1 MPRVDF
7 YILPEAGREARSV
20 ERFACRVTARAWTAG
35 NRVHLHTAS
44 EHMTEVMDDLLWTF
58 RDISFI
64 PHERYA
70 GDPPDNPETPVTIGR
85 ARQPPPGVDL
95 IINLDHAIPDFAPKA
110 KRIIEI
116 AGGAADHRQQAR
128 QRYRQYRAGDEYE
141 LHDHRIDARTLAR
154 A

>member
-7 YILPEAGREARSV
+7 YILPEAGREAGAV
-20 ERFACRVTARAWTAG
+20 ERFACRVTARAWTEG

-44 EHMTEVMDDLLWTF
+44 EHMAEVMDDLLWTF

-70 GDPPDNPETPVTIGR
+70 GDTPDNPETPVTIGH
-85 ARQPPPGVDL
+85 ARQPPPGVEL
-95 IINLDHAIPDFAPKA
+95 IINLDHAIPDFAPQA
-110 KRIIEI
+110 RRIIEI
-116 AGGAADHRQQAR
+116 AGGDAAHRQQAR
-128 QRYRQYRAGDEYE
+128 QRYRQYRAGEYE

>member
-7 YILPEAGREARSV
+7 YILPEAGLEARSV

-35 NRVHLHTAS
+35 NRVHLHMAS
-44 EHMTEVMDDLLWTF
+44 EHMAEVMDDLLWTF

-70 GDPPDNPETPVTIGR
+70 GGPPDSPETPVTIGH

-95 IINLDHAIPDFAPKA
+95 IINLAHAIPHFAPKA

-116 AGGAADHRQQAR
+116 AGGDAAHRQQAR
-128 QRYRQYRAGDEYE
+128 QRYRQYRAGEYE
-141 LHDHRIDARTLAR
+141 LHDHRIDARTLER

>member
-7 YILPEAGREARSV
+7 YILPEAGREAGAV
-20 ERFACRVTARAWTAG
+20 ERFACRVTARAWTEG

-44 EHMTEVMDDLLWTF
+44 EHMAEVMDDLLWTF

-70 GDPPDNPETPVTIGR
+70 GDPPDNPETPVTIGH
-85 ARQPPPGVDL
+85 ARQPPPGFEL

-110 KRIIEI
+110 QRIIEI
-116 AGGAADHRQQAR
+116 AGGEAAHRQQAR
-128 QRYRQYRAGDEYE
+128 QRYRQYRAGEYE

>member
-44 EHMTEVMDDLLWTF
+44 EQMTEIMDDLLWTF
-58 RDISFI
+58 RDVSFI

-70 GDPPDNPETPVTIGR
+70 GDSGDNPETPVTIGH
-85 ARQPPPGVDL
+85 ARRPPPGVDL

-116 AGGAADHRQQAR
+116 AGGDEDHRQQAR
-128 QRYRQYRAGDEYE
+128 QRYRQYRAGEYE
-141 LHDHRIDARTLAR
+141 LHDHRIDARTLER
-154 A
+154 V

>member
-7 YILPEAGREARSV
+7 YILPETGREAGAV

-35 NRVHLHTAS
+35 NRAHLHTAS
-44 EHMTEVMDDLLWTF
+44 EHMAQIMDDLLWTF

-70 GDPPDNPETPVTIGR
+70 GDSGDKPETPVTIGH

-128 QRYRQYRAGDEYE
+128 QRYRQYRASDEYE
-141 LHDHRIDARTLAR
+141 LHDHRIDARMLAR

>member
-7 YILPEAGREARSV
+7 YILPEAGREAGAV

-44 EHMTEVMDDLLWTF
+44 EHMAEAMDDLLWTF

-70 GDPPDNPETPVTIGR
+70 GDPPDHPETPVTIGH
-85 ARQPPPGVDL
+85 ARQPPSGVDL
-95 IINLDHAIPDFAPKA
+95 IINRAHAIPDFAPKA
-110 KRIIEI
+110 ARIIEI
-116 AGGAADHRQQAR
+116 AGGDAAHRQQAR

>member
-1 MPRVDF
+1 MLRVDF

-20 ERFACRVTARAWTAG
+20 ERFACRLTAKARTEG

-44 EHMTEVMDDLLWTF
+44 EQMAELMDDLLWTF

-64 PHERYA
+64 PHERYD
-70 GDPPDNPETPVTIGR
+70 GDSGDNPETPVTIGH

-95 IINLDHAIPDFAPKA
+95 IINLAHAIPDFAPKA
-110 KRIIEI
+110 ARIIEI
-116 AGGAADHRQQAR
+116 AGGDADHRQQAR
-128 QRYRQYRAGDEYE
+128 QRYRQYRAGEYE